1 MRWVGDRMTD
11 DYIMA
16 GKSNVEILLEKLI
29 EEVRN
34 QHELDR
40 INATVLQRRASL
52 KDSRAP
58 EEEE

>member
-1 MRWVGDRMTD
+1 MTD